1 MLPCYSDNR
10 LTLIRVSSWYGEIN
24 LAISAW
30 QLEMK
35 LLRLQAKEAVKNG
48 YCYHVTWKQIF
59 CWKQE
64 IHECSCKRL
73 YYYEAISTP
82 LLGPHSDITCED
94 GSAVFVCC
102 EDALISCRKQFSQSC
117 SLTLFYWI
125 FPHFGNLLD
134 STNVLLLCL
143 HKMIVLR

>member
-1 MLPCYSDNR
+1 MSVP
-10 LTLIRVSSWYGEIN
+10 
-24 LAISAW
+24 
-30 QLEMK
+30 
-35 LLRLQAKEAVKNG
+35 VKG
-48 YCYHVTWKQIF
+48 YY
-59 CWKQE
+59 E
-64 IHECSCKRL
+64 GY

-82 LLGPHSDITCED
+82 LLGPHSNITCED

-134 STNVLLLCL
+134 STNVFLLCL

>member
-1 MLPCYSDNR
+1 MGTAIMWHENKFSAESKKY
-10 LTLIRVSSWYGEIN
+10 VSVP
-24 LAISAW
+24 
-30 QLEMK
+30 
-35 LLRLQAKEAVKNG
+35 VKG
-48 YCYHVTWKQIF
+48 YY
-59 CWKQE
+59 E
-64 IHECSCKRL
+64 GY

-82 LLGPHSDITCED
+82 LLGPHSNITCED

-134 STNVLLLCL
+134 STNVFLLCL